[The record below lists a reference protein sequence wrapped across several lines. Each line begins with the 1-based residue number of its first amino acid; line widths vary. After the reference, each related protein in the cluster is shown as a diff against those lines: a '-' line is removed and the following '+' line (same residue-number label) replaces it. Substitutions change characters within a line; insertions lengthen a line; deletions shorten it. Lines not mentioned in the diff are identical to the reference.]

1 MTYTELSIPEFLA
14 TVPAFEGLGRSD
26 LDSLAKRMQP
36 LRYRMG
42 QPILRRETLPHQV
55 LIVYKGQARLLG
67 FDPNSQAPFPLKRLE
82 PGAIVGWQGLL
93 RGVAC
98 ETVTASSDPEVVCL
112 TLPAHE
118 FINLIDQ
125 NPAIAAYF
133 QGHAGEVE
141 VAAILS
147 GWMQQQAKV
156 NLDLK
161 TLVPEAH
168 AGAIVTTLTIGSHQ
182 SNQLN
187 AQYSWWVSGGQVQ
200 GLPVGTL
207 IDPELTPRLEVQG
220 RRSARLLGIPTHLL
234 RPVVI
239 PDSYPGLAT
248 ADQNGLPQNG
258 NASGLHLNGAGRDDV
273 ATPVNAVLAP
283 EIPFGPDQP
292 PDIDEVTKRRL
303 EPQSEVAPN
312 YPQAKGQGALAGAL
326 ACFEMLAKRFN
337 LPFRR
342 DVIRR
347 VLSDQIAR
355 TGVEVV
361 PLGFCGAVSELMG
374 LRAQLVAIPAT
385 AIGRIETPALIL
397 FQENL
402 AVLYEVNSREVA
414 IGIPEV
420 GQIKRYRLDTFAD
433 IWGAQGE
440 ILLLQKTADTPQQ
453 KFGLAWFLPAVAKHR
468 KILIEVLVASLF
480 VQALGLANP
489 LMIQVIIDKVI
500 TQNSIDT
507 LQVLG
512 IFLVVIAIF
521 EGLLTTL
528 RTYLFVET
536 TNRIDLTLGSE
547 IIDHLFRL
555 PLRYFEKRPVGE
567 LSSRVNELENIRQFL
582 TGTALTVVLDS
593 IFSVI
598 YIVVML
604 IYSWLLT
611 LVALASIPLFIL
623 LTIIFAPIVRRLL
636 RRKAE
641 HYARTQSYLVEA
653 LSGIQT
659 VKAQNIELQAR
670 WQWQNRY
677 ARYVSSGFKTV
688 LTSTVAS
695 SMSDFLNKLSALL
708 VLWVGAYLVL
718 KGDLTLGQLIA
729 FRIIA
734 GYVTG
739 PLLRLAQL
747 WQTFQETALSLERL
761 SDIIDHPQET
771 TDDDRNNILMPTIQG
786 HIRYEEVCFRFGPS
800 GPMQLVNVTHEFP
813 KGKFVGIVGQ
823 SGSGKSTLTKLLLRL
838 YEPASGRILIDDYDI
853 GKVELYSLRRQI
865 GVVPQDSILFE
876 GTIQENIALTRPEAS
891 TEDIVAAARV
901 AGAHDFIMEMPS
913 GYNSQVGERGS
924 NLSGGQRQRIAIA
937 RTVLQKP
944 RLLILDEATSALD
957 YNTERQ
963 VCMNIMEAFRGKT
976 VLFITH
982 RLTTIQGADMI
993 VMMDKGGVVETG
1005 THNELMGQRGRYF
1018 CLYQQQDSQM

>member
-14 TVPAFEGLGRSD
+14 TVPCFEGLGQAE
-26 LDSLAKRMQP
+26 LDALAKRMQP

-67 FDPNSQAPFPLKRLE
+67 FDPNSQAPLPLEMLD
-82 PGAIVGWQGLL
+82 PGTIVGWEGLL

-112 TLPAHE
+112 TLAAHE

-125 NPAIAAYF
+125 QPAIAQYF
-133 QGHAGEVE
+133 QSQAGRAE
-141 VAAILS
+141 VAAILGS
-147 GWMQQQAKV
+147 WMQQQAKV

-161 TLVPEAH
+161 PLSDEAQRE
-168 AGAIVTTLTIGSHQ
+168 AIVITLPIGSHTAT
-182 SNQLN
+182 QLDDR
-187 AQYSWWVSGGQVQ
+187 YSWWVSGGQVQ
-200 GLPVGTL
+200 GQPVGSP
-207 IDPELTPRLEVQG
+207 IDLDTTPRLEVQG
-220 RRSARLLGIPTHLL
+220 RRAARLLGIPTRLL
-234 RPVVI
+234 QPIVV
-239 PDSYPGLAT
+239 PDSFPGGIQLTPTQTGLDELAR
-248 ADQNGLPQNG
+248 NG
-258 NASGLHLNGAGRDDV
+258 NGNNGRYQEEVDSTAIIDCD
-273 ATPVNAVLAP
+273 
-283 EIPFGPDQP
+283 FGPDYP
-292 PDIDEVTKRRL
+292 PEPDELLKQRL
-303 EPQSEVAPN
+303 GAKPEPSPN
-312 YPQAKGQGALAGAL
+312 YPNLKGKGALDGGL

-347 VLSDQIAR
+347 VLSEQIVR
-355 TGVEVV
+355 TSVDVV

-374 LRAQLVAIPAT
+374 LRAQLVAIPA
-385 AIGRIETPALIL
+385 ASIGRIETPALIQ
-397 FQENL
+397 FQDNL

-414 IGIPEV
+414 IGIPEI
-420 GQIKRYRLDTFAD
+420 GQIKRFRLDSFAD
-433 IWGAQGE
+433 LWGPQGE
-440 ILLLQKTADTPQQ
+440 VLLLQKTADTPQQ
-453 KFGLAWFLPAVAKHR
+453 KFGLSWFLPAVAKHR

-512 IFLVVIAIF
+512 VFLVVIAIF

-536 TNRIDLTLGSE
+536 TNRIDLSLGSE

-598 YIVVML
+598 YIVVMM

-623 LTIIFAPIVRRLL
+623 LTVIFAPIVRRLL

-670 WQWQNRY
+670 WQWQSRY
-677 ARYVSSGFKTV
+677 ASYVSAGFKTV

-729 FRIIA
+729 FRIIS

-747 WQTFQETALSLERL
+747 WQNFQETALSLERL
-761 SDIIDHPQET
+761 SDIIDNPQET
-771 TDDDRNNILMPTIQG
+771 TEEDRTNILMPTIQG
-786 HIRYEEVCFRFGPS
+786 HIRYEEVCFRFGTT
-800 GPMQLVNVTHEFP
+800 GPMQLANVTHEFP
-813 KGKFVGIVGQ
+813 KGQFVGIVGQ

-876 GTIQENIALTRPEAS
+876 GTIQENIALTRPDAS
-891 TEDIVAAARV
+891 TEAIVEAARI
-901 AGAHDFIMEMPS
+901 AGAHDFIMGLSS
-913 GYNSQVGERGS
+913 GYNTQVGERGS

-937 RTVLQKP
+937 RTVLQNP

-963 VCMNIMEAFRGKT
+963 VCMNLMEAFRGRT

-982 RLTTIQGADMI
+982 RLTTIQNADMI

-1005 THNELMGQRGRYF
+1005 THKELMGQRGRYF
-1018 CLYQQQDSQM
+1018 CLYQQQDSQL